1 MRVENEQDLKRDL
14 YKSETCSTEIPELE
28 LELETGTLGGVY
40 TTIEGFLEKIE
51 DNLVEHNP
59 FVGDS
64 VDPSLRLIW
73 ISFLKRF
80 RKCKVEKCHLRLFLE
95 TW

>member
-64 VDPSLRLIW
+64 VDPSFKTNLDKFFKTL
-73 ISFLKRF
+73 
-80 RKCKVEKCHLRLFLE
+80 
-95 TW
+95 